1 MEGIIAN
8 FISSL
13 FRIIELAIILE
24 CILSWVIVD
33 RNNGIMGILTS
44 FTEPIL
50 RPFRFIQSKLLG
62 NVPIDVSPIFAIIVL
77 GLLKP
82 IIISFV
88 LGIL

>member
-1 MEGIIAN
+1 MEGMIAN

-13 FRIIELAIILE
+13 FRVMEIAIILE
-24 CILSWVIVD
+24 CVLSWVIMD
-33 RNNGIMGILTS
+33 RNSGIMGILTS

-50 RPFRFIQSKLLG
+50 KPFRVIQSKLLG

-77 GLLKP
+77 DLLKP
-82 IIISFV
+82 IIITFV

>member
-1 MEGIIAN
+1 MEGMIAN

-13 FRIIELAIILE
+13 FRVMELAIILE
-24 CILSWVIVD
+24 CVLSWVIMD
-33 RNNGIMGILTS
+33 RNSGIMGILTS

-50 RPFRFIQSKLLG
+50 KPFRVIQSKLLG

-77 GLLKP
+77 DLLKP
-82 IIISFV
+82 IIITFV